1 MMVVAMSH
9 SELSRYDT
17 LLRVTRRELRVQD
30 AAVLL
35 GLTRRQVSRLLI
47 RLRADGP
54 EGLVSHK
61 RGRSSNRRHS
71 DAFRDQVIQLVR
83 DHYSDFGPTL
93 AREYLAERHG
103 ISVACETLRQLM
115 IQAGLW
121 KDRDARRPRP
131 YQPRYRRDCRGEL
144 IQIDGSKHWWFEDR
158 GPQCTLLVYIDDATS
173 ELMHL
178 KMVESES
185 TFAYMEATRE
195 YIERHGKPVA
205 FYSDQHSVFRNSR
218 ASAARGDGMTHF
230 GRALDALN
238 IEIICA
244 NSPQAK
250 GRVERANGTL
260 QDRLVKAMRLEGISS
275 IAESNA
281 FLASYMARHNARF
294 ARPAFDARDLHR
306 PLAPHDDLCSIM
318 VWREQRT
325 VTAALTLHYNKAM
338 FILEPNEVSNRLA
351 RKRVTVCEYPDG
363 RLEIQH
369 EGHVLPYRQFDK
381 MRQVNQPAI
390 VENKHLDAALMLA
403 KQMQAIM
410 PHHRKRNNDA
420 PARQAQPSHLFP
432 EPDGPVKIDRRRIG
446 GTRRGKPLSLAELQ
460 ERGTLEFVE
469 KASGTKV

>member
-1 MMVVAMSH
+1 MTVLAMSQG
-9 SELSRYDT
+9 ELSRFDK
-17 LLRVTRRELRVQD
+17 LMRVERGELRVDD
-30 AAVLL
+30 AAMLL
-35 GLTRRQVSRLLI
+35 GLKRRQIFRLLSRLRDDGAAGLI
-47 RLRADGP
+47 SR
-54 EGLVSHK
+54 K
-61 RGRSSNRRHS
+61 RGRPSNRRHS
-71 DAFRDQVIQLVR
+71 DAFRERVVALVR
-83 DHYSDFGPTL
+83 EHYADFGPTL
-93 AREYLAERHG
+93 AREYLAERHDVRIG
-103 ISVACETLRQLM
+103 CETLRRLM
-115 IQAGLW
+115 MEAGLW
-121 KDRDARRPRP
+121 KDREARRPRP

-275 IAESNA
+275 IAEANI

-294 ARPAFDARDLHR
+294 ARPAFDTRDLHR
-306 PLAPHDDLCSIM
+306 PLAPHDDLRSIM

-338 FILEPNEVSNRLA
+338 FILEPTAISKGLA

-420 PARQAQPSHLFP
+420 PARQSQPSHLFP
-432 EPDGPVKIDRRRIG
+432 EPDAPKIDRRTLGIANRKRG
-446 GTRRGKPLSLAELQ
+446 RRLSMAELK
-460 ERGTLEFVE
+460 ERDTLEFVLHGKNE
-469 KASGTKV
+469 